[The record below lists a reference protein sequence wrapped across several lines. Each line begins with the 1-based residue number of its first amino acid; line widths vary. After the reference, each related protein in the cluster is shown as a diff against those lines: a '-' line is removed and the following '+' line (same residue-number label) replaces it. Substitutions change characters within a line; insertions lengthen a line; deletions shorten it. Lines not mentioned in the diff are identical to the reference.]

1 MSRIPRLQPNL
12 QRMEH
17 THLLLI
23 HSDFPQCKYYYFDL
37 LDIKLETNSMHA
49 LQNLTY
55 SFKKHSLFNNRTDI
69 DWLTLGTYLGKYN
82 YEVVPAQKD
91 GHCFITAIRLC
102 LERDH
107 GMIFTD
113 GDIKKLITYEVF
125 QNKSTYIQYY
135 DGTVLA
141 MLCSLDRYIVHSIY
155 SQQVV
160 DIAVLAAGKILR
172 VNMCIY
178 KNQQGKAI
186 LYSQPC
192 NPPTTRDVYLKFDR
206 EHYDSICSKNDS
218 STNDQLSFTITQ
230 DDVDAFAEI
239 GAFFH
244 VTNPMDPINGGKLY
258 FVPPANFADSE
269 CASILENSSSLQG
282 AIHEKVVEA
291 KEPPPIE
298 EPTVYVL
305 GEEMLENGVRDFNL
319 DIGTTEQEIEIGS
332 TNSFFYQSLTP
343 VSVPPFRS
351 LAETVSY
358 LFI

>member
-1 MSRIPRLQPNL
+1 
-12 QRMEH
+12 MEH

-37 LDIKLETNSMHA
+37 LDIKPETNSMHA

-102 LERDH
+102 LEHDH
-107 GMIFTD
+107 GMLFTD

-125 QNKSTYIQYY
+125 QNNSTYIQYY

-141 MLCSLDRYIVHSIY
+141 MLRSLDRYIVHGIY

-206 EHYDSICSKNDS
+206 EHYDSICYKNDS
-218 STNDQLSFTITQ
+218 STNDQLSFNITQ
-230 DDVDAFAEI
+230 HDVDACAEI

-269 CASILENSSSLQG
+269 CASILENASSLQG
-282 AIHEKVVEA
+282 DIREKVVEA

-298 EPTVYVL
+298 EPT
-305 GEEMLENGVRDFNL
+305 
-319 DIGTTEQEIEIGS
+319 
-332 TNSFFYQSLTP
+332 
-343 VSVPPFRS
+343 
-351 LAETVSY
+351 TVCSG
-358 LFI
+358 